1 MMINTLE
8 REFTRKQ
15 KVYQVMNLL
24 DIYGVYYEIFFENS
38 GYFNFDHL
46 MKVDVLDSLNTD
58 EEIKAW
64 VNQYV

>member
-1 MMINTLE
+1 MTNTLT
-8 REFTRKQ
+8 RELSRKQ

-24 DIYGVYYEIFFENS
+24 DTYGVYYEYFFENS

-46 MKVDVLDSLNTD
+46 LKVDVLDSLNT
-58 EEIKAW
+58 EEDIKAW